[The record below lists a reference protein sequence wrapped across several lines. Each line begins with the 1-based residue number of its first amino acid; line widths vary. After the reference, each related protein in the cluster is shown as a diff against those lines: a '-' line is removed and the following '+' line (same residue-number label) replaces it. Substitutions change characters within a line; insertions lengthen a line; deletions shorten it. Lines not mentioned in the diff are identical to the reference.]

1 MSIAFLAG
9 CQMNILEYENQ
20 IISDAQQYQAKIS
33 RDIWGVPHI
42 SGTRDADVAFGLAFA
57 HAEDDIKNIAENMY
71 LYRAQM
77 GLKDGSS
84 GAVIDYLI
92 KALKIRERVEE
103 QYQEVL
109 SDDVRSVL
117 EAYATG
123 LNYWMVKNPN
133 NSFKKHFPF
142 TAKDIVAGFAIQN
155 LLFSGVVSSIQSL
168 EKLEDSSE
176 QSFSNLYEKDDL
188 VTGSNAYAISPSK
201 SSDGSTRLMINS
213 HQPLEGP
220 LAWYEAHIKSEEGL
234 NLSLI
239 HI

>member
-20 IISDAQQYQAKIS
+20 IISDAQQYKAKIS

-123 LNYWMVKNPN
+123 LNYWMVKN
-133 NSFKKHFPF
+133 
-142 TAKDIVAGFAIQN
+142 
-155 LLFSGVVSSIQSL
+155 
-168 EKLEDSSE
+168 
-176 QSFSNLYEKDDL
+176 
-188 VTGSNAYAISPSK
+188 
-201 SSDGSTRLMINS
+201 
-213 HQPLEGP
+213 
-220 LAWYEAHIKSEEGL
+220 
-234 NLSLI
+234 LSLI